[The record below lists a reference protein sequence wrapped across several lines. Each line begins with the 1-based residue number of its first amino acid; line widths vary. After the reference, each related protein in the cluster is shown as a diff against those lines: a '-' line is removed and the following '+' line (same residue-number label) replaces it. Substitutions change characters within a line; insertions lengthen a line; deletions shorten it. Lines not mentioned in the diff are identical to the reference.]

1 MKYDNPSNPDI
12 SSVDVVLIQ
21 TDKTRHFW
29 DCLEQISDE
38 NVTLTCYLAT
48 EISIPTGHV
57 SGSGPNIT
65 SQLESKHVRRQRI
78 SKLHSKKHAAESQP
92 YVQHEGER
100 ARYLISS
107 QAEAIRL

>member
-1 MKYDNPSNPDI
+1 MTTLQNPDI
-12 SSVDVVLIQ
+12 SSVDVALIQ

-38 NVTLTCYLAT
+38 NVTLTLTLT